1 MKNILYIL
9 AGLLILI
16 AEIAVANKF
25 PIFGATPDLLL
36 VYIVILSRN
45 TDAKSNFIVAAALG
59 FIKDILIG
67 LRFGANIII
76 FCVVAVVIRFTWWT
90 SVVDWA
96 INIGGKPM
104 WSLAAFIPV
113 IFETTILFAALSSV
127 GAMIL
132 INGLPKVNPPIID
145 PDLSC
150 SKFAIFI
157 PEDDLGFNVT
167 QIEKLFNDLGASEVN
182 RTEF

>member
-76 FCVVAVVIRFTWWT
+76 FCVVAFVIRFTK
-90 SVVDWA
+90 D
-96 INIGGKPM
+96 K
-104 WSLAAFIPV
+104 
-113 IFETTILFAALSSV
+113 IFEYRYLYASVMIALGTIIQVSVQAGVSQILFSSV
-127 GAMIL
+127 SFSAFMIL
-132 INGLPKVNPPIID
+132 LSKKVILNCIFGLLIYEPA
-145 PDLSC
+145 C
-150 SKFAIFI
+150 SAF
-157 PEDDLGFNVT
+157 
-167 QIEKLFNDLGASEVN
+167 EKI
-182 RTEF
+182 